1 MEFTDNF
8 RNTKPTQELIN
19 IFSEYQDK
27 VDNESKLN
35 YFSDDI
41 TNDQLIK
48 LLKEA
53 IKTGKKI
60 SGV

>member
-19 IFSEYQDK
+19 LFVEYQDK
-27 VDNESKLN
+27 IDNESKLN